1 MPAVTA
7 LRPYEEMMIGCI
19 KLRSEVPDRK
29 SYDPLFELIEYVKWA
44 TKTRI
49 DEMRL
54 TAKYSLHVE
63 LNPAVGAYTADK
75 IAEELEGLSDVLK
88 FDHNGIWVATKGHV
102 ARVPAPGEFDGA

>member
-7 LRPYEEMMIGCI
+7 LRPYEQLMVGSISL
-19 KLRSEVPDRK
+19 KSEIPDRR
-29 SYDPLFELIEYVKWA
+29 SYDPLLELIEYVKWA

-54 TAKYSLHVE
+54 TAKHVLHVE

-102 ARVPAPGEFDGA
+102 ARVLAPGEFDGA